1 MAPRPDSAGTTP
13 IQEGRGNSSSGI
25 IEAWRYKADMAR
37 WRVVEFFLGKS
48 GDLANTT
55 KLHRAMRSGLY
66 AMHQS
71 GFDSGPL
78 IALLDEASRLSPD
91 ENGQSR
97 KQALQL
103 MEESPIVIPGV
114 GSSYR
119 EPEQTG
125 RVEHLK
131 RAVMGEPKGGA

>member
-1 MAPRPDSAGTTP
+1 MPPRPDSPGGAVIRESG
-13 IQEGRGNSSSGI
+13 GI

-37 WRVVEFFLGKS
+37 WKIVEFFLGKS

-55 KLHRAMRSGLY
+55 RLHRAMRSGLF
-66 AMHQS
+66 AMHRS

-78 IALLDEASRLSPD
+78 ITLLDEASRLSPD

-97 KQALQL
+97 KQAIQI
-103 MEESPIVIPGV
+103 MEESPIIIPGV
-114 GSSYR
+114 GSTHH
-119 EPEQTG
+119 EPEETG

-131 RAVMGEPKGGA
+131 RAVFSEPKGGV